1 MGKRNNRNNSKT
13 MNMRTHNPFG
23 TYKSKDLDRSNSNNN
38 NPNDNLNEEFA
49 AEFDAKA
56 KNKNNKTN
64 HDKTSSPIKQNS
76 GGENHG
82 KKKNKL

>member
-56 KNKNNKTN
+56 KIKT
-64 HDKTSSPIKQNS
+64 IKRIMIKPAVQ
-76 GGENHG
+76 
-82 KKKNKL
+82 